1 MAALRK
7 GLPRLAP
14 EKALS
19 HLANDAYMEE
29 GESHNQIA
37 AIHRD
42 DGTAQ
47 VVAGMRSQEDAA
59 ALHVVRGAP
68 AVSGNAL
75 GQLVV
80 TLLGELGVLR
90 VGQATFIS
98 VSM

>member
-1 MAALRK
+1 MLIYFVLQMRE
-7 GLPRLAP
+7 GLPRLAS

-47 VVAGMRSQEDAA
+47 VVAGMRS
-59 ALHVVRGAP
+59 
-68 AVSGNAL
+68 
-75 GQLVV
+75 
-80 TLLGELGVLR
+80 
-90 VGQATFIS
+90 
-98 VSM
+98 

>member
-1 MAALRK
+1 MRE
-7 GLPRLAP
+7 GLPRLAS

-59 ALHVVRGAP
+59 ALHVIGGAP

-80 TLLGELGVLR
+80 TLLGELGSVR
-90 VGQATFIS
+90 ATFIS